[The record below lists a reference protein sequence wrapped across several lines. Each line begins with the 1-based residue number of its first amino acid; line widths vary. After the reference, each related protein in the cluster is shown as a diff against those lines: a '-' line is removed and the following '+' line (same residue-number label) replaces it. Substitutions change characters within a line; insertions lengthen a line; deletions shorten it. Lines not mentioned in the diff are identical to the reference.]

1 MKIVIDTNVLISAIF
16 WTGKPKQLLNKV
28 RRGEATFLISEDL
41 LIEFKEVLMRKDK
54 PFKLSLEE
62 AERVVTE
69 MRGIAQIVHPNSQV
83 VVCKDERDNK
93 VLECAIDGRAEYVI
107 SGDLHL
113 LGLKSFKGVKIISVM
128 DFLR

>member
-28 RRGEATFLISEDL
+28 RRGEATFLVSEDL
-41 LIEFKEVLMRKDK
+41 LNEFKEVLMRKDK

-113 LGLKSFKGVKIISVM
+113 LGLKSFKGVKIISVT

>member
-16 WTGKPKQLLNKV
+16 WTGNPKQLLNKV

-41 LIEFKEVLMRKDK
+41 LNEFKEVLMRKDK

-62 AERVVTE
+62 AERVVTD

-93 VLECAIDGRAEYVI
+93 VLEYAIDGRAEYVI

-113 LGLKSFKGVKIISVM
+113 LGLKSFKGVKIISVT

>member
-1 MKIVIDTNVLISAIF
+1 
-16 WTGKPKQLLNKV
+16 
-28 RRGEATFLISEDL
+28 
-41 LIEFKEVLMRKDK
+41 MRKDK

-62 AERVVTE
+62 TERVVTE

-113 LGLKSFKGVKIISVM
+113 LGLKSFKGVKIISVT

>member
-1 MKIVIDTNVLISAIF
+1 VKIVIDTNVLISAIF
-16 WTGKPKQLLNKV
+16 WTGNPKQLLNKV

-41 LIEFKEVLMRKDK
+41 LNEFKEVLMRKDK

-83 VVCKDERDNK
+83 VVCKDERDNE
-93 VLECAIDGRAEYVI
+93 VLECDIDGRAEYVI

-113 LGLKSFKGVKIISVM
+113 LGLKSFKGVKIISVT

>member
-1 MKIVIDTNVLISAIF
+1 VKIVIDTNVLISAIF

>member
-1 MKIVIDTNVLISAIF
+1 MRIVIDTNVLIFAIF
-16 WTGKPKQLLNKV
+16 WGGKPKQLLNKV
-28 RRGEATFLISEDL
+28 RRGEVTFLTSEDL
-41 LIEFKEVLMRKDK
+41 LNEFKEVLMRKDK
-54 PFKLSLEE
+54 PFKLSSEE

-69 MRGIAQIVHPNSQV
+69 MRGIAQIIHPNSQV
-83 VVCKDERDNK
+83 IVCKDERDNK

-113 LGLKSFKGVKIISVM
+113 LGLKSFKGVKIISVT

>member
-41 LIEFKEVLMRKDK
+41 LNEFKEVLMRKDK

-113 LGLKSFKGVKIISVM
+113 LGLKSFKGVKIISVT